1 MRISR
6 PTESAYETA
15 SPEIREVLDQVV
27 AALGAIPEWSRR
39 TGVLIE
45 MIDALDLAVSEDDFE
60 DDEEADI
67 DEEDLAEAS
76 DDAGD
81 GHDWENGE
89 WKGGED
95 EDGGDADDAE
105 DGAGPEP
112 DLAELTTYYVGAVLE
127 RLDEKAV
134 TGVEQAAFYMLS
146 CHPEHLEAA
155 QSWLVASPENQ
166 AAFEDFIEANPDYA
180 AVLDM
185 VEEMYADLQ
194 DGSED
199 D

>member
-27 AALGAIPEWSRR
+27 AALGAIPEWPRR

-45 MIDALDLAVSEDDFE
+45 MIDALDLAVSGDDFE

-67 DEEDLAEAS
+67 DDEVFAEAP

-81 GHDWENGE
+81 EQEWENGE

-95 EDGGDADDAE
+95 EDGAD
-105 DGAGPEP
+105 PEP

-155 QSWLVASPENQ
+155 QSWLLASPGNQ
-166 AAFEDFIEANPDYA
+166 SAFEDFIEANPDYA

-185 VEEMYADLQ
+185 VEEMYADLRDASQ
-194 DGSED
+194 DD
-199 D
+199 

>member
-27 AALGAIPEWSRR
+27 AALGAIPEWPRR

-60 DDEEADI
+60 DDEEAEI
-67 DEEDLAEAS
+67 DDEVFAEAS
-76 DDAGD
+76 DDSGD
-81 GHDWENGE
+81 EQEWENGE

-95 EDGGDADDAE
+95 EDEDGGDAD

-155 QSWLVASPENQ
+155 QSWLVASPDNQ
-166 AAFEDFIEANPDYA
+166 TAFEDFIEANPDYA

>member
-27 AALGAIPEWSRR
+27 ASLGAVPEWSRR

-45 MIDALDLAVSEDDFE
+45 MIDALDLAVSGEDFE
-60 DDEEADI
+60 DEDSDI
-67 DEEDLAEAS
+67 D
-76 DDAGD
+76 DAYVEVPGD
-81 GHDWENGE
+81 GEAWEDDVWDG
-89 WKGGED
+89 D
-95 EDGGDADDAE
+95 ED
-105 DGAGPEP
+105 DGEAGPEP

-127 RLDEKAV
+127 RLDEWEV
-134 TGVEQAAFYMLS
+134 SGPEQAAFYMLS

-155 QSWLVASPENQ
+155 QAWLADASANQ

-185 VEEMYADLQ
+185 VEEMYADLE
-194 DGSED
+194 GEAGEE
-199 D
+199 